1 VEVQRPKLTA
11 IETDDSRF
19 REAVKTAGRLP
30 GGCDDYNEIWSR
42 RVAKEYIEERS
53 QGLYVAGTRVSLA
66 SVVIQFR
73 QGASPETILQNF
85 PSLVSLENVY
95 GAVAYYLA
103 NQREVDQYLKVQ
115 ELKWAEF
122 RNTADPPPSL
132 GERVEGYV
140 KPH

>member
-1 VEVQRPKLTA
+1 
-11 IETDDSRF
+11 
-19 REAVKTAGRLP
+19 
-30 GGCDDYNEIWSR
+30 
-42 RVAKEYIEERS
+42 VAKEYIEERS
-53 QGLYVAGTRVSLA
+53 HGLYVAGTRVSLA

-103 NQREVDQYLKVQ
+103 NQPEVDQYLKAQ

-122 RNTADPPPSL
+122 RNTADAPPSL
-132 GERVEGYV
+132 GERVEGFV
-140 KPH
+140 KPQSEIR